1 MFLTVLAGCAARGK
15 AVVYVPRSGHP
26 VANCALGPTR
36 DHTWLAE
43 DFAQR
48 SAWPS
53 VHTGIRFDDVSS
65 YSEVIFDDQSFFD
78 LRDGGGYL
86 REAVSVRSGV
96 LVR

>member
-1 MFLTVLAGCAARGK
+1 M
-15 AVVYVPRSGHP
+15 VYASRPDRM

-36 DHTWLAE
+36 DHAWLAE
-43 DFAQR
+43 GFAQR
-48 SAWPS
+48 SSWPS
-53 VHTGIRFDDVSS
+53 VHSGFRFDDVSS